1 MPDITGTGTGETAD
15 QDSAGPAPRAPAVA
29 CPGYPVHA
37 LATFELSRYRR
48 ELEHAITGTT
58 PDPAARDGL
67 RRQLDDVLAEQQS
80 RTRLRHARGKGA
92 PGL

>member
-1 MPDITGTGTGETAD
+1 MPDLTGTSEKPD

-29 CPGYPVHA
+29 CPGHPVHA

-48 ELEHAITGTT
+48 ELEHAITGTS
-58 PDPAARDGL
+58 PDPLTRDGL

-80 RTRLRHARGKGA
+80 RAQLRHASRKGA
-92 PGL
+92 PGR